1 MAAAAVPPSPAV
13 ALARPVVAAD
23 PAADEILEQHRHHH
37 HGGVTMF
44 IAMALDTL
52 AVAPAERPEVE
63 KIEVVL
69 ADRMAAA
76 QDAERKVLS
85 TLADGVQGG
94 TVDPAKVDASIAQ
107 LARAAGAIHAG
118 TVAALTKLHAVLS
131 PVERA
136 ALADKVEAHWAVW
149 TRVNGAGPAHDS
161 HVAELTE
168 ALQLTHDQAERIRV
182 AVGAMPAGA
191 SLDTKEVEGHIRAFT
206 AAFAGADPVGAKTAP
221 LGSTDDARLATVG
234 ATYMAR
240 FCEAATPLLTPEQRA
255 KLAAHL
261 REHLNHSEAP
271 VGTGT

>member
-1 MAAAAVPPSPAV
+1 M
-13 ALARPVVAAD
+13 D

-37 HGGVTMF
+37 HGGATMF

-63 KIEVVL
+63 KIQVVL

-76 QDAERKVLS
+76 QDAERKVLA
-85 TLADGVQGG
+85 TLADGVQAGS
-94 TVDPAKVDASIAQ
+94 VDPAKVDASIGQ
-107 LARAAGAIHAG
+107 LARASGAIHAG
-118 TVAALTKLHAVLS
+118 TAAALTKLHALLT

-149 TRVNGAGPAHDS
+149 TRVNGPAGHDS
-161 HVAELTE
+161 PVAELTE
-168 ALQLTHDQAERIRV
+168 ALQLTHDQADRIRV
-182 AVGAMPAGA
+182 AVEAMPAGA
-191 SLDTKEVEGHIRAFT
+191 SLDTQEVEGHIRAF
-206 AAFAGADPVGAKTAP
+206 AGAFAASDAFGAKTVP

-261 REHLNHSEAP
+261 REHLDHSEAP